1 MKIGS
6 KSNLF
11 LGVLI
16 ILLGLVASL
25 VEAAGA
31 AKLRIL
37 PSASNLMVGDSFSV
51 QVVVDSPKQ
60 AMNAAEGVVE
70 FSDNLTVRSIS
81 KAGTIFNFW
90 VDEPKVNGNQ
100 IKFSGVVFS
109 PGWQGQGGKLFTI
122 VFQARSAGDAKIDF
136 TAGNVLASDGKGTSI
151 IDSLIGAQVVIDVKT
166 EEKPAQAT
174 SGGIPGAPP
183 PPRVSSPTH
192 PNPEAWYANNDPQF
206 SWQLSG
212 DIKGVSVKVDRYPL
226 SDPGPLSDG
235 LFDSISY
242 NDLADG
248 RWYFHLKLK
257 NDKGWGG
264 ISHFAFN
271 IDTAKPTL
279 EIKEE
284 ERKDRTMPRAVFI
297 LSAKDDVSDIDYYLI
312 QIDSSEKIKWRDDG
326 SHRYITPP
334 LRPGDHIMVVQAF
347 DLAGNSSTAVADF
360 IVDPLQVPLSI
371 QVPGEIK
378 EDELLVVKGSTAPG
392 HDLILWVGDTQG
404 RRWRQDGHSNDDG
417 SFVVALDQYLDRGV
431 YKVWL
436 EVQNKEGATSNPS
449 ARYTVVV
456 TRSPLLS
463 IGKRALDVLSII
475 VSLLSLAVLGWLLLW
490 YSRRKYKELKQEI
503 KSKTR
508 SSHFNIHHALSV
520 LKKDCD
526 YYLKRTEHIYRTAEL
541 SPKEREEII
550 RLRQDL
556 QKLLDEICRNVHKE
570 ISNITEQIDDK
581 DKKK

>member
-1 MKIGS
+1 M
-6 KSNLF
+6 
-11 LGVLI
+11 
-16 ILLGLVASL
+16 
-25 VEAAGA
+25 
-31 AKLRIL
+31 
-37 PSASNLMVGDSFSV
+37 
-51 QVVVDSPKQ
+51 
-60 AMNAAEGVVE
+60 
-70 FSDNLTVRSIS
+70 
-81 KAGTIFNFW
+81 
-90 VDEPKVNGNQ
+90 
-100 IKFSGVVFS
+100 
-109 PGWQGQGGKLFTI
+109 
-122 VFQARSAGDAKIDF
+122 
-136 TAGNVLASDGKGTSI
+136 
-151 IDSLIGAQVVIDVKT
+151 
-166 EEKPAQAT
+166 
-174 SGGIPGAPP
+174 
-183 PPRVSSPTH
+183 
-192 PNPEAWYANNDPQF
+192 
-206 SWQLSG
+206 
-212 DIKGVSVKVDRYPL
+212 
-226 SDPGPLSDG
+226 
-235 LFDSISY
+235 
-242 NDLADG
+242 
-248 RWYFHLKLK
+248 
-257 NDKGWGG
+257 
-264 ISHFAFN
+264 
-271 IDTAKPTL
+271 
-279 EIKEE
+279 
-284 ERKDRTMPRAVFI
+284 
-297 LSAKDDVSDIDYYLI
+297 
-312 QIDSSEKIKWRDDG
+312 
-326 SHRYITPP
+326 
-334 LRPGDHIMVVQAF
+334 
-347 DLAGNSSTAVADF
+347 
-360 IVDPLQVPLSI
+360 
-371 QVPGEIK
+371 PGEIK

-436 EVQNKEGATSNPS
+436 EVQNKEGATSNPA